1 MGIAMGLIARLLLL
15 VVIIPYGLVLGTVI
29 NYLAD
34 VLPEIRKLSRPF
46 CLRCSAPVDD
56 WINYFTLRPCSYC
69 GGKRPRR
76 NLIILIVSAATCIFL
91 WMFSPIKLGFGIAS
105 LIFAFFGMLAVID
118 IEHRLVLY
126 VTSLF
131 GMVIG
136 FALGLYA
143 KGLVPTLIG
152 GAAGFG
158 VMLVLYFLG
167 ELFAVI
173 LSRIRKETIDEV
185 ALGFGDVMLSGVL
198 GLMLGWPL
206 ITMCLFSAIVL
217 GGLVSLGY
225 VISMLA
231 NHRYKALTALPYAP
245 FLLASATVLLYI
257 LK

>member
-1 MGIAMGLIARLLLL
+1 
-15 VVIIPYGLVLGTVI
+15 
-29 NYLAD
+29 
-34 VLPEIRKLSRPF
+34 
-46 CLRCSAPVDD
+46 
-56 WINYFTLRPCSYC
+56 
-69 GGKRPRR
+69 
-76 NLIILIVSAATCIFL
+76 
-91 WMFSPIKLGFGIAS
+91 MFSPIKLGFGIAS